1 MIIPVLKS
9 LLITAAFVFSAQA
22 FAQTP
27 SKIKSDE
34 DLMRES
40 MVVISRQLGVNCTTC
55 HNPENFRSDKKV
67 EFKVAKEHMKLTQLL
82 IDSGMDGKKG
92 PKATCY
98 MCHRGELKPK
108 YQEPVSASI
117 GHGGK

>member
-1 MIIPVLKS
+1 MIARVFLM
-9 LLITAAFVFSAQA
+9 AAFCASSWAL
-22 FAQTP
+22 AQTP
-27 SKIKSDE
+27 AKIKSDE
-34 DLMRES
+34 ELMRES

-67 EFKVAKEHMKLTQLL
+67 EFKIAKEHMKLTQIL

-98 MCHRGELKPK
+98 MCHRGDLKPK
-108 YQEPVSASI
+108 YQEPIPASAPPA
-117 GHGGK
+117 GK